1 MPAEDVAKR
10 GQEALSGGGNRGPPE
25 PKLPPGDAGINPP
38 TRRGAPA
45 GAPRGSSPVPGPG
58 GYSYRSASMVLRP
71 AARLAGQSP
80 KKRPTP
86 TENPN
91 ATATATG
98 ET

>member
-1 MPAEDVAKR
+1 MGGIGGRRSRSYRPGTPASTRQR
-10 GQEALSGGGNRGPPE
+10 GGA
-25 PKLPPGDAGINPP
+25 
-38 TRRGAPA
+38 RRPARPA
-45 GAPRGSSPVPGPG
+45 GVPPVPGPG